1 MGRLTD
7 HTRVCR
13 WGYEGWGSRTFHL
26 EKILES
32 LSFTFPILY
41 FFLFIFLF
49 LLKLVHTIIYSV
61 NRKKK

>member
-41 FFLFIFLF
+41 FFL
-49 LLKLVHTIIYSV
+49 LKLVHTIIYSV